1 MNIKNKG
8 KYEIVLLST
17 KGCIGC
23 SIMDDIIT
31 KALKESSKTIK
42 YTILDVRSDER
53 GSKMAKE
60 LNVKDFPTIV
70 FISNGI
76 IKYHY
81 TGNMPVAVIVR
92 WIDIHLV

>member
-42 YTILDVRSDER
+42 YTILDVRCNIFNFAPYR
-53 GSKMAKE
+53 F
-60 LNVKDFPTIV
+60 LFV
-70 FISNGI
+70 
-76 IKYHY
+76 
-81 TGNMPVAVIVR
+81 
-92 WIDIHLV
+92 